1 MKTYN
6 FLIVDD
12 DPDDHEFISMAIK
25 KVHPDANI
33 KSFFDGVQLST
44 HWFSDSEKPD
54 LILLDLNMRIVDGKT
69 ALQNILKDE
78 VLKQVPVIILTTASG
93 IETKEKYQKLGA
105 KDFYTKPYSFQTM
118 TQMIA
123 EITEKWLNKSI

>member
-1 MKTYN
+1 
-6 FLIVDD
+6 
-12 DPDDHEFISMAIK
+12 
-25 KVHPDANI
+25 
-33 KSFFDGVQLST
+33 
-44 HWFSDSEKPD
+44 
-54 LILLDLNMRIVDGKT
+54 MRIVDGKS